1 MGKGHNT
8 NKRDKF
14 QHAEKKKNTSF
25 YVFTGIASVVIV
37 AAVIF
42 FVSMGGNGDSE
53 VASKAT
59 ASVGE
64 KVNYNASDKLQQT
77 KVENKVEN
85 GKVTVTTLTDLKAK
99 KFIWTEYK
107 ANGKRV
113 PLTAIAEPSGK
124 VVVAVSLCEPC
135 KGETFHING
144 NTLVCNVCGTTW
156 DLESFKG
163 LSGGCQDYPPEIL
176 KYTQNGD
183 KLEVD
188 QVILD
193 AWKPRV

>member
-1 MGKGHNT
+1 MGKEQTN

-14 QHAEKKKNTSF
+14 TQSKKKNNTPIF
-25 YVFTGIASVVIV
+25 VTAGIAAIIL
-37 AAVIF
+37 AIAVF
-42 FVSMGGNGDSE
+42 YLLGSKNSGVD
-53 VASKAT
+53 SKAA
-59 ASVGE
+59 ASIGQ
-64 KVNYNASDKLQQT
+64 KVNYSSSENLQQT
-77 KVENKVEN
+77 KVASKVEN
-85 GKVTVTTLTDLKAK
+85 GKVTVTSLNDLKEK

-124 VVVAVSLCEPC
+124 VVVAVSVCEPC
-135 KGETFHING
+135 NGESFHING
-144 NTLVCNVCGTTW
+144 NKLVCNVCGTTW

-163 LSGGCQDYPPEIL
+163 LSGGCQQYSPEIL
-176 KYTQNGD
+176 PYTQNGD

-188 QVILD
+188 QAKLD

>member
-1 MGKGHNT
+1 MGKGQNQ

-14 QHAEKKKNTSF
+14 TQPQKKNNTPF
-25 YVFTGIASVVIV
+25 YVFTGIAVVV
-37 AAVIF
+37 LAVSGFYF
-42 FVSMGGNGDSE
+42 FGDKNSE
-53 VASKAT
+53 VDSKAA
-59 ASVGE
+59 ASIGQSVT
-64 KVNYNASDKLQQT
+64 YNANDKLQQT
-77 KVENKVEN
+77 KVANTVGN
-85 GKVTVTTLTDLKAK
+85 GKVTVTTLTDLKEK

-124 VVVAVSLCEPC
+124 VVVAVSVCEPC
-135 KGETFHING
+135 KGETFHIAG

-176 KYTQNGD
+176 QYTQNGD
-183 KLEVD
+183 NLEVD
-188 QVILD
+188 QAKLD

>member
-1 MGKGHNT
+1 MGKGQGQ

-14 QHAEKKKNTSF
+14 TQPKKKSNTPI
-25 YVFTGIASVVIV
+25 YVFAGIAVVVLAIGGFY
-37 AAVIF
+37 F
-42 FVSMGGNGDSE
+42 FGNKNSGVE
-53 VASKAT
+53 SKAT
-59 ASVGE
+59 ATIGQSVT
-64 KVNYNASDKLQQT
+64 YNANDKLQQT
-77 KVENKVEN
+77 KVANKVEN
-85 GKVTVTTLTDLKAK
+85 GKVTLTTLSDLKDK

-124 VVVAVSLCEPC
+124 VVVAVSVCEPC
-135 KGETFHING
+135 KGETFHISG
-144 NTLVCNVCGTTW
+144 NTIVCNVCGTTW

-176 KYTQNGD
+176 QYTQNGD
-183 KLEVD
+183 NLEVD
-188 QVILD
+188 QTVLD